1 MIAFARV
8 STVSEGRETESLL
21 LLFGLLELL
30 DVDGLLHLLASSYR
44 GLDEGLTGTKCAH
57 STGLLKLSLESSQSL
72 LDVFA
77 LFYWNY
83 DHNVLLIY
91 FVVILSIAGRVLHTL
106 SSVRKITNTLANT
119 QTPALS
125 ACASR
130 TKISHPA
137 PCRSTLGI

>member
-1 MIAFARV
+1 MIAFARA
-8 STVSEGRETESLL
+8 STVSEGRGTESLL
-21 LLFGLLELL
+21 LLFRLLELL

-44 GLDEGLTGTKCAH
+44 GLDEGLASTKCAH

-106 SSVRKITNTLANT
+106 
-119 QTPALS
+119 
-125 ACASR
+125 
-130 TKISHPA
+130 
-137 PCRSTLGI
+137 

>member
-1 MIAFARV
+1 MIAFARA

-21 LLFGLLELL
+21 LLFRLLELL

-106 SSVRKITNTLANT
+106 SN
-119 QTPALS
+119 Q
-125 ACASR
+125 CAKLLILWR
-130 TKISHPA
+130 IHKLPLCLPA
-137 PCRSTLGI
+137 PPARKSPTLHLAEAP

>member
-1 MIAFARV
+1 MIAFARA

-21 LLFGLLELL
+21 LLFRLLELL

-44 GLDEGLTGTKCAH
+44 GLDEGLTCTKCAH

-106 SSVRKITNTLANT
+106 
-119 QTPALS
+119 
-125 ACASR
+125 
-130 TKISHPA
+130 
-137 PCRSTLGI
+137 